1 MATPGL
7 YAALPM
13 LDQVRQLGAVVV
25 ERLEAF
31 GIFARFSLSAAR
43 WTVAGNARHTFRL
56 LMPQMYSVGVSS
68 ISVVALVGLFVGAVI
83 GIESYEPL
91 AQIGQEARL
100 GGAIGLSV
108 VKQIGPVLAGVMI
121 AGRVGGA
128 VSAELGT
135 MRVTEQLD
143 ALRAMGTDPIR
154 YLVVPRVLACVL
166 MLPVLTVF
174 SNLLGIY
181 GGYLTVVV
189 GFGVDGGE
197 YWDYSAYLI
206 DSWDVMTGLIK
217 AVVFGLLI
225 GLIACF
231 KGFHCEAGASG
242 VGQATTEAFVTA
254 FIAIIVANFFLAKF
268 LNELDAVVNG
278 GAGGLF

>member
-1 MATPGL
+1 MIE
-7 YAALPM
+7 
-13 LDQVRQLGAVVV
+13 QVRQLGAAVT
-25 ERLEAF
+25 ERIEAF
-31 GIFARFSLSAAR
+31 GVFARFAGSAAR
-43 WTVAGNARHTFRL
+43 WTLAGKPSETIRL
-56 LMPQMYSVGVSS
+56 LMPQMYVVGVSS

-91 AQIGQEARL
+91 AQIGQESRL

-108 VKQIGPVLAGVMI
+108 VKQIGPVLAAVMI

-143 ALRAMGTDPIR
+143 ALRTMGTDPVR
-154 YLVVPRVLACVL
+154 FLVVPRVLACVA

-174 SNLLGIY
+174 SDLLGIY
-181 GGYLTVVV
+181 GGYLVVVV
-189 GFGVDGGE
+189 GFGVDGGD
-197 YWDYSAYLI
+197 YWDFSSFLI
-206 DSWDVMTGLIK
+206 DSWDILTGLIK

-231 KGFHCEAGASG
+231 KGFTCEAGASG
-242 VGQATTEAFVTA
+242 VGRATTEAFVWS
-254 FIAIIVANFFLAKF
+254 FIAIIIANLFLAKF
-268 LNELDAVVNG
+268 LNQIDVMLNG
-278 GAGGLF
+278 VTSPI

>member
-31 GIFARFSLSAAR
+31 GIFARFSFSAAR

-154 YLVVPRVLACVL
+154 FLVVPRVLACVL

>member
-1 MATPGL
+1 
-7 YAALPM
+7 M
-13 LDQVRQLGAVVV
+13 LAQVRQLGAVVV

-31 GIFARFSLSAAR
+31 GVFARFAGSTAR
-43 WTVAGNARHTFRL
+43 WTLSTPPRRTVRL
-56 LMPQMYSVGVSS
+56 LMPQMYAVGVRS
-68 ISVVALVGLFVGAVI
+68 ISVVALVGLFVGAVM
-83 GIESYEPL
+83 GIETYAPL
-91 AQIGQEARL
+91 KQIGQEARL

-108 VKQIGPVLAGVMI
+108 VKQIGPVLAAVMI

-143 ALRAMGTDPIR
+143 ALRAMGTDPVR
-154 YLVVPRVLACVL
+154 YLVVPRVLACVI

-197 YWDYSAYLI
+197 YWEYSAFLVE
-206 DSWDVMTGLIK
+206 SWDVATGLIK
-217 AVVFGLLI
+217 SVAFGLLI

-242 VGQATTEAFVTA
+242 VGRATTEAFVTG

-268 LNELDAVVNG
+268 LNEI
-278 GAGGLF
+278 GALFFGTGF

>member
-1 MATPGL
+1 
-7 YAALPM
+7 M
-13 LDQVRQLGAVVV
+13 LDQVRQLGAAVL

-31 GIFARFSLSAAR
+31 GVFSRFAGAAAR
-43 WTVAGNARHTFRL
+43 WTFTAKPGSTVRL
-56 LMPQMYSVGVSS
+56 LMPQMYIVGVSS

-91 AQIGQEARL
+91 AQIGQESRL

-108 VKQIGPVLAGVMI
+108 VKQIGPVLAAVMI

-135 MRVTEQLD
+135 MRVTEQID

-154 YLVVPRVLACVL
+154 FLVVPRVLACVL

-197 YWDYSAYLI
+197 YWDFSAYLI
-206 DSWDVMTGLIK
+206 DSWDVITGLIK
-217 AVVFGLLI
+217 SVVFGLLI

-242 VGQATTEAFVTA
+242 VGRATTEAFVTG
-254 FIAIIVANFFLAKF
+254 FIAIIIANFFLAKF
-268 LNELDAVVNG
+268 LNEVDALLHGVTSPI
-278 GAGGLF
+278 